1 MWRMMPRLAIATLLA
16 ATILAGEADASAVQ
30 SYLYNTSG
38 DIDGNS
44 GSGYGFPISFS
55 PQSGPAML
63 TTPGTFTLGS
73 FTTSP
78 LPTGATLMYDNTPFT
93 INVYVGQV
101 PNNNGNYYGGYNP
114 YYPGYNYFSSSY
126 AYKISGVLNGNL
138 QGDGTSTLFPTI
150 TSVTG
155 SGNGSDATPPF
166 PVSDLKFN
174 LPQGIA
180 APNGTTYG
188 MTTLSAFVD
197 VTGNPLPAPAPEPTS
212 VAAFALALAGWA
224 WKRRRSRSRNAPVRH
239 GSRKLSA

>member
-1 MWRMMPRLAIATLLA
+1 MWRMILQLAIATLLA
-16 ATILAGEADASAVQ
+16 ATILNGPANASAVQ

-38 DIDGNS
+38 DIAGNS
-44 GSGYGFPISFS
+44 GSGYGFPISFN
-55 PQSGPAML
+55 PQSSTSML

-93 INVYVGQV
+93 INVNVGQV
-101 PNNNGNYYGGYNP
+101 PNNNGNYYG
-114 YYPGYNYFSSSY
+114 YYPGYYYLSPSY
-126 AYKISGVLNGNL
+126 TYKISGVLNGNL

-150 TSVTG
+150 SSVTG
-155 SGNGSDATPPF
+155 SGSAATPPF
-166 PVSDLKFN
+166 PISDLKFN

-188 MTTLSAFVD
+188 TTTLSAYVD

-212 VAAFALALAGWA
+212 VAAFAVALAGWA
-224 WKRRRSRSRNAPVRH
+224 WKRRRSRGRNA
-239 GSRKLSA
+239 SA